1 MYLHN
6 KESNVERIRIN
17 FKDELGVVATNIFK
31 RAFVSILKK
40 HDKFHNGIVTAEKFC
55 NSIKETD
62 ECLRKEDNI
71 WGVIVDSE
79 DKCNVSSPVITSIM
93 SLVQITE
100 DKYVNCKPLYLD
112 VERIVSTVL
121 VKNPY
126 NESTIMVSQ
135 IQRTSLEKDHVKYSV
150 RCPKMFL
157 EDLYPPALES
167 ANKYSNKNRQ
177 NSIFEIN
184 RKDFSE
190 ENDTEKQ
197 EEKLPQLR
205 ALPPDKL
212 DDFRKLYAMWNRC
225 MLSDE
230 DFIIHMKKDI
240 GIEQIPRE
248 FLLQVANKGP
258 SRTLSFRDA
267 ICSLFIN
274 DVDSLRKYRPDFL
287 VPQPSRIPI
296 ESVYNPVTHED
307 TIDKSTQRIL
317 ECCKKGYGKI
327 FNSID
332 SLNDD
337 MLNDFKSFGR
347 RHKQNSSES
356 AILKKSIEINN
367 QLSNKNEIQVSSS
380 DISSTISPNHSEKPK
395 FDFVINDIDSD
406 EERAKIRGKQLSNYH
421 RLTVTMPNTLQTQLK
436 RCAAGE
442 TSGNAIRQYLKYYG
456 IPISVSMDTLLRR
469 SDEDG
474 SVSFTSLM
482 KEVYHSIKNMQS
494 SL

>member
-1 MYLHN
+1 MYIHR
-6 KESNVERIRIN
+6 KGSSSEKIRIN
-17 FKDELGVVATNIFK
+17 FSDELGVTASNIFK
-31 RAFVSILKK
+31 RVFVSILKK
-40 HDKFHNGIVTAEKFC
+40 YDKFHNGIVTAEKFC
-55 NSIKETD
+55 YSIKEAD
-62 ECLRKEDNI
+62 ECLRQEDNI

-79 DKCNVSSPVITSIM
+79 DKCNVTSPIITSIM

-112 VERIVSTVL
+112 VERIESTIL

-126 NESTIMVSQ
+126 NESTVMVAQ
-135 IQRTSLEKDHVKYSV
+135 IQRSSLERDHVKYSV

-167 ANKYSNKNRQ
+167 ANRYSNKIREN
-177 NSIFEIN
+177 NIFDIN
-184 RKDFSE
+184 KMEFSVDKDAE
-190 ENDTEKQ
+190 QQ
-197 EEKLPQLR
+197 EEKLPCLK
-205 ALPPDKL
+205 ALPSGKL
-212 DDFRKLYAMWNRC
+212 NDFRKLYAMWNKC

-230 DFIIHMKKDI
+230 DFIMHMKKDL

-287 VPQPSRIPI
+287 VPHPSRIPMEDI
-296 ESVYNPVTHED
+296 YNPITHEN
-307 TIDKSTQRIL
+307 TSERNRNQII

-327 FNSID
+327 LGSIEAI
-332 SLNDD
+332 NDD
-337 MLNDFKSFGR
+337 VLNDFKSFGR
-347 RHKQNSSES
+347 RHKPNSSES
-356 AILKKSIEINN
+356 AILKKPLEINSKLN
-367 QLSNKNEIQVSSS
+367 GKCEAHKRNP
-380 DISSTISPNHSEKPK
+380 STSAEPPSPSGKHK
-395 FDFVINDIDSD
+395 FEFVINEVDSD
-406 EERAKIRGKQLSNYH
+406 EERAKVRGKQVLNYH
-421 RLTVTMPNTLQTQLK
+421 RVTVTMPDTLQHQLK

-456 IPISVSMDTLLRR
+456 IPISVPMDALLRR

-482 KEVYHSIKNMQS
+482 KEAYHSIKNMQS